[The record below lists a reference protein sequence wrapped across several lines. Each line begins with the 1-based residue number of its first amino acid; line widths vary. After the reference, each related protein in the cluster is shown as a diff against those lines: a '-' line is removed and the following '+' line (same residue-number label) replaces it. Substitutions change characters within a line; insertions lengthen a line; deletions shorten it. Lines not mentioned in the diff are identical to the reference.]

1 MPSEP
6 SADLGVL
13 ALDRFWRIPA
23 APASTWLRAYDEDPD
38 TLLGLFPGLIA
49 LDDAEDMLARLQRIP
64 GSEDRCQRA
73 ARALLQRGAGMD
85 WVIAWNLMRIVR
97 GTWLWINGA
106 LVRQGVRAGT
116 DTLADWLDAAYT
128 LIYESRDQQGRLAL
142 ETELTMPPRGEHLAV
157 SAAAQRRAAMAFAAD

>member
-1 MPSEP
+1 
-6 SADLGVL
+6 
-13 ALDRFWRIPA
+13 
-23 APASTWLRAYDEDPD
+23 
-38 TLLGLFPGLIA
+38 
-49 LDDAEDMLARLQRIP
+49 
-64 GSEDRCQRA
+64 
-73 ARALLQRGAGMD
+73 MD